1 MSFKAEENNKEL
13 SEHILVCLSAAPSYH
28 IAGKLHLSAA
38 YFNDLLKFET
48 GKTWEEYVQFKQLEK
63 AKHLLQKNDN
73 SPIAVAKQLG
83 YPNVQYFSFIF
94 KKVTGCTPNDYRH
107 SQN

>member
-1 MSFKAEENNKEL
+1 MGRIL
-13 SEHILVCLSAAPSYH
+13 SIQA
-28 IAGKLHLSAA
+28 
-38 YFNDLLKFET
+38 T
-48 GKTWEEYVQFKQLEK
+48 GESQAFITE
-63 AKHLLQKNDN
+63 NDN